1 MATRKRAAKKSTP
14 NPRTTPLHQRLLVVV
29 YAWVTSQAESFG
41 QETEGP
47 AVIQP
52 SKLPPPRRRRSDDE
66 CAEDL
71 YLRFLKTLAPDTPLT
86 EIKFPKHRQLVRQK
100 HVLAVWAW
108 LQGAAGDDV
117 EAYMKF
123 AQSLP
128 PGTVLGHL

>member
-47 AVIQP
+47 AVI
-52 SKLPPPRRRRSDDE
+52 
-66 CAEDL
+66 DL